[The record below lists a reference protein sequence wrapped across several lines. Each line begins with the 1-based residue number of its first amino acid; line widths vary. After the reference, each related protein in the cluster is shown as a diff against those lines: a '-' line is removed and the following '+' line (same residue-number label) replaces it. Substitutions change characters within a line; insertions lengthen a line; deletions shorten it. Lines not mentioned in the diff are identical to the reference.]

1 MGVTI
6 ARETEENR
14 PDAIDGRAGS
24 LRSRWWLALGSWCE
38 GASCGCS
45 AVCRS
50 DNSVPPLNAEVANI
64 DAM

>member
-1 MGVTI
+1 MGSRLLAKPKKT
-6 ARETEENR
+6 ARTR
-14 PDAIDGRAGS
+14 STPGGF
-24 LRSRWWLALGSWCE
+24 LRSPAGGYPSAQWCE
-38 GASCGCS
+38 GANCGCS